1 MFRAFACSFKS
12 KHFGTALQNGAI
24 SIPTPIPMPIAMRS
38 NPETP
43 PGQLKAQE
51 RRGALNGVVGSLLLI
66 VVTLMVGLQLGA
78 LPWRYRRQFLQL
90 QGALLGGAAGFV
102 LGRMTAGRREPRP

>member
-1 MFRAFACSFKS
+1 
-12 KHFGTALQNGAI
+12 
-24 SIPTPIPMPIAMRS
+24 MRS
-38 NPETP
+38 TPETP

-51 RRGALNGVVGSLLLI
+51 RRGALHGVVGSLLLI
-66 VVTLMVGLQLGA
+66 VVTLIVGLQLGA

-102 LGRMTAGRREPRP
+102 LGRMTAGRRDPRP